1 MEPRL
6 RSPVYRD
13 KNNTQ
18 FQVIKASAFDETTT
32 SIKEAGTYFTLFLL
46 HPSNF
51 VVV

>member
-13 KNNTQ
+13 KPNTQ

-32 SIKEAGTYFTLFLL
+32 SIKEEGIYFIIFLL
-46 HPSNF
+46 LHHIL
-51 VVV
+51 